1 LVAACAVALFAVA
14 CGGGGGQAG
23 QGSGEGTGGEES
35 LKGTQVAMIPHF
47 RGPYTEQIVEGSRAA
62 ADSAGAKFQTA
73 GPTGID
79 PPGQIQDFRDVV
91 AAGAKAVTVVA
102 YPEDQW
108 IRPID
113 DAAASGVPVSTTDV
127 ASPKSKETIHV
138 GPRQQD
144 LGKTLG
150 EVVAR
155 KLGKDARGEV
165 VLGLCIPG
173 LDVLEAR
180 TDAFKKVFAEQAP
193 NVKVLGPFD
202 VSDDPSEN
210 FSNWQRLV
218 QTNEDALA
226 FVGVCEFDL
235 PSLVRIK
242 DKDPGADYEI
252 ASIGINPEGLQGI
265 ESGTALAAVGQK
277 PFFQGYVAMK
287 FLLDQMAKGNT
298 TPEEM
303 PRGWIDSGA
312 EVVTADNVKE
322 IIAREESLDEGYQKT
337 LDYYKKDMDKI
348 LADPKAYIRPFDEYI
363 SGG

>member
-1 LVAACAVALFAVA
+1 
-14 CGGGGGQAG
+14 
-23 QGSGEGTGGEES
+23 
-35 LKGTQVAMIPHF
+35 MIPHF

-62 ADSAGAKFQTA
+62 ADSVGAEFQTA

-113 DAAASGVPVSTTDV
+113 DAAGSGVPVSTADV
-127 ASPKSKETIHV
+127 ASPESEQTVHV

-155 KLGKDARGEV
+155 ELGRDARGEV

-180 TDAFKKVFAEQAP
+180 TDAFKEVFAEQAP
-193 NVKVLGPFD
+193 NVEVLGPFD

-242 DKDPGADYEI
+242 DNDSGADYEI

-287 FLLDQMAKGNT
+287 FLLDEMARGNT
-298 TPEEM
+298 TPGDM

-312 EVVTADNVKE
+312 EVVTAENVDE
-322 IIAREESLDEGYQKT
+322 IITREESLEEGYQET
-337 LDYYKKDMDKI
+337 LDYYKEDMDRI
-348 LADPKAYIRPFDEYI
+348 LADPEAHIRPFDEYI